1 MKRSGRR
8 ESPPHHFPSTDSD
21 QGRHRS
27 LRSENMD
34 RRTQRPYDSV
44 SYHRTVREDSN
55 LTSSRRETPS
65 NVYAGNFSNRRPSRR
80 SLLSSAPRA
89 SKPGRNAERYV
100 PNTSER
106 LLQNFSERPTKI
118 DPVFAA
124 AAAAAAL
131 NAGLVPGSSD
141 FASLAN
147 NVSRSFC
154 SSGASSSAAVAAV
167 AAAAMNA
174 AALAAAFGGA
184 APAQG
189 SFERQQPRY
198 DPSEQYSSYRQ
209 SSRRRSPSDRHS
221 FNYRKE
227 LATDGLLSRR
237 PNDPGRRD
245 ADRILSTRFP
255 HHLDHKEPEDDPTAT
270 RTLFV
275 GNLPPDIREAELRE
289 MFERFGIL
297 EDVDIKR
304 PLPNSNSNAY
314 AFLKYVNLNMAH
326 RAKLNMSGKTI
337 GQFTCK
343 IGYGKVTP
351 TRCLWIGGLGPWI
364 KYPSFAAIVERIA
377 TPEKIIWPSG
387 KTYAHIMFSS
397 VDTAEMVAS
406 TLRGYP
412 LGGNSR
418 KLRVD
423 FTDES
428 HMLHDPLMSKRRTKV
443 FPSARPVRE
452 AAHVNSIMR
461 HREHRQRNQIF
472 SDVSQA
478 VASGNR
484 RRQQSFSRSP
494 PDRSPS
500 AKNSSVDGRSD
511 KSSSQERLRS
521 PPSECGSHYRGLTP
535 YRPKS
540 AGGDDS
546 HTPTMSTKSSAK
558 QTTIETAKYI
568 HDLAACLPTSWNA
581 VFVLK
586 KSSFSCR
593 MHILR
598 GHEGLVDQ
606 FIPRWPVKVKHDRVS
621 LTKSTGRGAPKT
633 PPEEG
638 SEQSDHDKYEPSKPG
653 DRVDDLHVS
662 EEFDGSQ
669 NFLRISQRMKMD
681 PSKLDDVNQ
690 RMKIVGDQGY
700 CVLLAMPLEDEGS
713 YPESGH
719 MRSARPLRDLINY
732 LSTKDAAGVVLLNP
746 LSSTDSNTHTKT
758 TSEETSVT
766 GVLHVL
772 PPCDFAYN
780 LLSERAVSLQKP
792 SPSEKFLVIL
802 LIRSCGFL

>member
-1 MKRSGRR
+1 
-8 ESPPHHFPSTDSD
+8 
-21 QGRHRS
+21 
-27 LRSENMD
+27 
-34 RRTQRPYDSV
+34 
-44 SYHRTVREDSN
+44 
-55 LTSSRRETPS
+55 
-65 NVYAGNFSNRRPSRR
+65 
-80 SLLSSAPRA
+80 
-89 SKPGRNAERYV
+89 
-100 PNTSER
+100 
-106 LLQNFSERPTKI
+106 
-118 DPVFAA
+118 
-124 AAAAAAL
+124 
-131 NAGLVPGSSD
+131 
-141 FASLAN
+141 
-147 NVSRSFC
+147 
-154 SSGASSSAAVAAV
+154 
-167 AAAAMNA
+167 MNA
-174 AALAAAFGGA
+174 AALAAAFGGG

-189 SFERQQPRY
+189 SFERQLPRY
-198 DPSEQYSSYRQ
+198 DSSEQYSNYRQ
-209 SSRRRSPSDRHS
+209 SSRRRSPSDRHA

-227 LATDGLLSRR
+227 TTADGLLSRR
-237 PNDPGRRD
+237 SNDLGRRD
-245 ADRILSTRFP
+245 VDRNLSARFP

-275 GNLPPDIREAELRE
+275 GNLPPDIRETELRD

-418 KLRVD
+418 KLR
-423 FTDES
+423 
-428 HMLHDPLMSKRRTKV
+428 
-443 FPSARPVRE
+443 
-452 AAHVNSIMR
+452 
-461 HREHRQRNQIF
+461 
-472 SDVSQA
+472 
-478 VASGNR
+478 
-484 RRQQSFSRSP
+484 
-494 PDRSPS
+494 
-500 AKNSSVDGRSD
+500 NSSADERSV
-511 KSSSQERLRS
+511 KSSSHERLRS
-521 PPSECGSHYRGLTP
+521 PPSECGSNYRELTP
-535 YRPKS
+535 YRSKS
-540 AGGDDS
+540 AGRDDS
-546 HTPTMSTKSSAK
+546 HTSNLSLKGSAK

-568 HDLAACLPTSWNA
+568 CDLAACLPTSWNA

-606 FIPRWPVKVKHDRVS
+606 FIPRWPSKIKNDDHAPP
-621 LTKSTGRGAPKT
+621 TKSSYRGAPKT

-638 SEQSDHDKYEPSKPG
+638 SEQSDHEKYEASKSS
-653 DRVDDLHVS
+653 DRITDELHANDES
-662 EEFDGSQ
+662 DGSQ

-681 PSKLDDVNQ
+681 PFKLDDVNQ

-700 CVLLAMPLEDEGS
+700 CVLLAMPLEDES
-713 YPESGH
+713 SSSDSNN
-719 MRSARPLRDLINY
+719 MRSGRPLRDLINY
-732 LSTKDAAGVVLLNP
+732 LSSKDAAGVVLLNP
-746 LSSTDSNTHTKT
+746 LSSTDSNAHNKT
-758 TSEETSVT
+758 NSEETPVT

-772 PPCDFAYN
+772 PP
-780 LLSERAVSLQKP
+780 
-792 SPSEKFLVIL
+792 
-802 LIRSCGFL
+802 

>member
-1 MKRSGRR
+1 MVFWQ
-8 ESPPHHFPSTDSD
+8 HI
-21 QGRHRS
+21 
-27 LRSENMD
+27 
-34 RRTQRPYDSV
+34 
-44 SYHRTVREDSN
+44 
-55 LTSSRRETPS
+55 
-65 NVYAGNFSNRRPSRR
+65 
-80 SLLSSAPRA
+80 LSSIFCLFSVPRT

-100 PNTSER
+100 PNASER
-106 LLQNFSERPTKI
+106 LLQNFAERPTKI

-147 NVSRSFC
+147 NVSRNFC
-154 SSGASSSAAVAAV
+154 SPGASSSAAVAAV

-184 APAQG
+184 APAPG
-189 SFERQQPRY
+189 SFERQLPRY
-198 DPSEQYSSYRQ
+198 DSSEQYSSYRQ
-209 SSRRRSPSDRHS
+209 SSRRRSPSDRHA

-227 LATDGLLSRR
+227 PAADGLLSRR
-237 PNDPGRRD
+237 PNDSGRRD
-245 ADRILSTRFP
+245 VDRNLSARFP
-255 HHLDHKEPEDDPTAT
+255 YHLDHKEPEDDPTAT

-275 GNLPPDIREAELRE
+275 GNLPPDIREAELRD

-428 HMLHDPLMSKRRTKV
+428 HMLHDPLMSKRRPKV
-443 FPSARPVRE
+443 FQSIRPIRE
-452 AAHVNSIMR
+452 TAHVNPMMK
-461 HREHRQRNQIF
+461 HREHRQRGQNF
-472 SDVSQA
+472 SDVSQ
-478 VASGNR
+478 VMASGNR

-494 PDRSPS
+494 SDRSPS
-500 AKNSSVDGRSD
+500 AKNSSVDRHSV
-511 KSSSQERLRS
+511 KSSSHERLRS
-521 PPSECGSHYRGLTP
+521 PPSECGSDYREITP
-535 YRPKS
+535 YRSKS

-546 HTPTMSTKSSAK
+546 HTSTLSLKGSAK
-558 QTTIETAKYI
+558 QTTIETAKCVY
-568 HDLAACLPTSWNA
+568 DLAACLPTSWNA

-598 GHEGLVDQ
+598 GHEDLVDQ
-606 FIPRWPVKVKHDRVS
+606 FIPRWPSKIKHDGRVPPA
-621 LTKSTGRGAPKT
+621 KSSNRGAPKT

-638 SEQSDHDKYEPSKPG
+638 SEQSDHEKYEPLKQSN
-653 DRVDDLHVS
+653 RIDDNLHAS
-662 EEFDGSQ
+662 NDSDGSQ

-681 PSKLDDVNQ
+681 PFKLDDVSQ

-700 CVLLAMPLEDEGS
+700 CVLLAMPLEDESS
-713 YPESGH
+713 YSDSNH

-746 LSSTDSNTHTKT
+746 LSSTDSNARTKP